1 MKKTILDHIAI
12 FIFRRM
18 QYTKIIAINMRQPK
32 HFIFGNITKRL
43 MAFGNNKIIEDS
55 VNRLNV
61 IEGDVVV
68 EVGSG
73 NGQAI
78 EEIIK
83 REPHKIFAIEI
94 SKTFLSDLRS
104 KFNNSKIKKEI
115 F

>member
-1 MKKTILDHIAI
+1 
-12 FIFRRM
+12 
-18 QYTKIIAINMRQPK
+18 MRQPE

-61 IEGDVVV
+61 IEGDVGV

-73 NGQAI
+73 NGQAV